1 LRESVSRECRR
12 EAKEEKGEE
21 ETASICSLSESLVE
35 RLGAWEGEGDADGD
49 SGGYEVDDNKIRGE
63 SPEPPV
69 ETVPK
74 PWESDKGVP
83 YFYRDGKWGPK
94 DC

>member
-1 LRESVSRECRR
+1 MRESVRR
-12 EAKEEKGEE
+12 EEEEREAREARDE
-21 ETASICSLSESLVE
+21 ETASLCSLSEDLVE

>member
-1 LRESVSRECRR
+1 MYTPPRGVEGLRESVSRECRR

-35 RLGAWEGEGDADGD
+35 RLGAWEGE
-49 SGGYEVDDNKIRGE
+49 EDDDKS
-63 SPEPPV
+63 SPEPPI
-69 ETVPK
+69 ETAPK
-74 PWESDKGVP
+74 PWESDRGTP

-94 DC
+94 DG